1 MAVGI
6 KGMRVTIAAA
16 GKFRRGPERAF
27 YETYMERLSWPV
39 DLREIEE
46 GTKLDA
52 KKRRAKE
59 AERLL
64 GAVPDGAV
72 MIALDETGRAL
83 SSREFAGRIGSWRDD
98 GIADLA
104 FIIGGAEGLDQALI
118 KRASLVLSLGPM
130 TWPHLMV
137 RAMLA
142 EQLYRAEAILR
153 GHPYHRG

>member
-1 MAVGI
+1 
-6 KGMRVTIAAA
+6 MRITIAAA
-16 GKFRRGPERAF
+16 GKFRRGPERAL
-27 YETYMERLSWPV
+27 YETYAERLSWPIQ
-39 DLREIEE
+39 LKEIE
-46 GTKLDA
+46 DRA
-52 KKRRAKE
+52 KFAPQARRAKE

-64 GAVPDGAV
+64 GAVPDGAIL
-72 MIALDETGRAL
+72 IALDETGSAL
-83 SSREFAGRIGSWRDD
+83 SSRAFALRIGRWRDD
-98 GIADLA
+98 GAADLA
-104 FIIGGAEGLDQALI
+104 FVIGGAEGLDRALI

>member
-1 MAVGI
+1 
-6 KGMRVTIAAA
+6 MRITIAGA
-16 GKFRRGPERAF
+16 GRFRRGPERAL
-27 YETYMERLSWPV
+27 YETFAERLSWPIQ
-39 DLREIEE
+39 LREFED
-46 GTKLDA
+46 GAKLGA
-52 KKRRAKE
+52 QERRSKE
-59 AERLL
+59 AERLIS
-64 GAVPDGAV
+64 AVPDGAIL
-72 MIALDETGRAL
+72 IALDETGTAL
-83 SSREFAGRIGSWRDD
+83 SSRAFATRIGRWRDD

-104 FIIGGAEGLDQALI
+104 FIIGGAEGLDRALI

>member
-1 MAVGI
+1 
-6 KGMRVTIAAA
+6 MRLTIAAA
-16 GKFRRGPERAF
+16 GKFRRGPERAL
-27 YETYMERLSWPV
+27 YETYIERLSWPV
-39 DLREIEE
+39 ELKEIEE
-46 GTKLDA
+46 GAKLGPPA
-52 KKRRAKE
+52 RRSKE

-64 GAVPDGAV
+64 GAVPGGAV
-72 MIALDETGRAL
+72 LIALDETGSAL
-83 SSREFAGRIGSWRDD
+83 SSRAFAGRLGRWRDD
-98 GIADLA
+98 GVAEIA
-104 FIIGGAEGLDQALI
+104 FIIGGAEGLDRGLV

>member
-1 MAVGI
+1 
-6 KGMRVTIAAA
+6 MRITIAGA
-16 GKFRRGPERAF
+16 GKFRRGPERAL
-27 YETYMERLSWPV
+27 YETFAERLSWPIQLKEFE
-39 DLREIEE
+39 DGAKL
-46 GTKLDA
+46 GTQE
-52 KKRRAKE
+52 RRSKE

-64 GAVPDGAV
+64 SAVPDGAIQ
-72 MIALDETGRAL
+72 IALDETGTAL
-83 SSREFAGRIGSWRDD
+83 SSRAFATRIGRWRDD

-104 FIIGGAEGLDQALI
+104 FIIGGAEGLDRALI

>member
-1 MAVGI
+1 
-6 KGMRVTIAAA
+6 MRVTIAAA
-16 GKFRRGPERAF
+16 GKFRRGPERAL
-27 YETYMERLSWPV
+27 YETYVERLSWPV
-39 DLREIEE
+39 DLKEIEDRA
-46 GTKLDA
+46 KLA
-52 KKRRAKE
+52 PQVRRAKE

-64 GAVPDGAV
+64 GAVPEGAV
-72 MIALDETGRAL
+72 LIALDESGSAL
-83 SSREFAGRIGSWRDD
+83 SSRAFAARIGGWRDD
-98 GIADLA
+98 GIAEIA
-104 FIIGGAEGLDQALI
+104 FLIGGAEGLDQALV

>member
-1 MAVGI
+1 
-6 KGMRVTIAAA
+6 MRITIAGA
-16 GKFRRGPERAF
+16 GKFRRGPERAL
-27 YETYMERLSWPV
+27 YETFAERLSWPIQLKEFE
-39 DLREIEE
+39 DGAKL
-46 GTKLDA
+46 GTQE
-52 KKRRAKE
+52 RRSKE
-59 AERLL
+59 AERLIS
-64 GAVPDGAV
+64 AVPDGAIL
-72 MIALDETGRAL
+72 IALDETGTAL
-83 SSREFAGRIGSWRDD
+83 SSRAFATRIGRWRDD

-104 FIIGGAEGLDQALI
+104 FIIGGAEGLDRALI